1 MATLTHRGITYTT
14 SGSAAITVDL
24 DLPLWAGVDQDDG
37 TWLAGGATAASKAG
51 VYYPGTLGQFEP
63 RQSDGTNKS
72 QPRVVCLQ
80 LGNLADAETLTLS
93 GDCNAVLTHMS
104 TANESVAADV
114 ANNHHRHPL
123 LSIRLT
129 DALVLTATCKRSDD
143 GATGDTTNASVWLIV
158 A

>member
-14 SGSAAITVDL
+14 SGSATITVDL

-37 TWLAGGATAASKAG
+37 TWLTS
-51 VYYPGTLGQFEP
+51 YPGALTSFEP
-63 RQSDGTNKS
+63 RQTDGANRS

-93 GDCNAVLTHMS
+93 GDCNVILTHMS
-104 TANESVAADV
+104 SGNEIVAA
-114 ANNHHRHPL
+114 AAAPRL
-123 LSIRLT
+123 ATSISG
-129 DALVLTATCKRSDD
+129 LVLTATCKISSD
-143 GATGDTTNASVWLIV
+143 GTTGDTMNALVWLIV